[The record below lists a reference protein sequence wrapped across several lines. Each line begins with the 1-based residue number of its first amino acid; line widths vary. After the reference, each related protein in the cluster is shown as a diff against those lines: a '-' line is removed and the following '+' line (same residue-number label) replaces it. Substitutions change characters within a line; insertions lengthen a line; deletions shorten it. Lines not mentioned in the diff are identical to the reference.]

1 MARQHSLALG
11 ALAFQL
17 LARRP
22 DYTEFCVGLVSRA
35 LIVTFW
41 ASPSNGLHQPR
52 RFSVPSVEL
61 NALLRLS
68 YGRFNLTDARVLLL
82 DGPGAG
88 EHEHRASVLAQ
99 DG

>member
-22 DYTEFCVGLVSRA
+22 DYTEFCVGLVSCA

-61 NALLRLS
+61 NADLPSSRLAPFAYS
-68 YGRFNLTDARVLLL
+68 GQTVCFFFVSLFSLVPRQL
-82 DGPGAG
+82 
-88 EHEHRASVLAQ
+88 
-99 DG
+99 